1 MSPLQQ
7 TVSGASFYSM
17 PLSGK
22 ERGRVPLLRHTFG
35 PWALVPAKFCA
46 VLWAWVGRAGVNL
59 GLLASGS
66 D

>member
-1 MSPLQQ
+1 
-7 TVSGASFYSM
+7 M
-17 PLSGK
+17 PLGGK
-22 ERGRVPLLRHTFG
+22 ERGRVPLLHHRQLG
-35 PWALVPAKFCA
+35 LWALVPAEFRR